1 MRGKPILGYLSGP
14 VDGREV
20 YARYLQD
27 TGIDYLGT
35 SYMREFFEVCDR
47 LDLPSVVVTSHD
59 GETYVHR
66 QDRTVVANFPKPGE
80 IGGVRYHL
88 AMMRWTAKALAFLH
102 EQGCTHVVLTDAQ
115 DYWFCIARS
124 PLRRAKLI
132 VALHCAIE
140 LAFGDVRPA
149 HRVLHGLNRRLFYRH
164 RPDQILSASPLIT
177 RQAQAYTASLS
188 LPVRLFLPQYDEQD
202 FAEAYGTYPSATEP
216 FHLLF
221 AGRIVA
227 NKGVFDL
234 LEVLAHVRR
243 GGAEVML
250 HYAGDGP
257 DFERLRGEVAAQG
270 LGDTV
275 TLHGYCGKRE
285 LLGLL
290 SRVHAVVVPTRS
302 EFMEGFAM
310 ICAEAILAGRP
321 LITSKVC
328 PALELLGP
336 ASIEAEMDR
345 VESYANAVL
354 ALANDP
360 ALVASKRQAAEELR
374 KPFFDRANSYGA
386 QLEAS
391 LLATGVTRSKLR

>member
-1 MRGKPILGYLSGP
+1 M
-14 VDGREV
+14 
-20 YARYLQD
+20 
-27 TGIDYLGT
+27 
-35 SYMREFFEVCDR
+35 
-47 LDLPSVVVTSHD
+47 
-59 GETYVHR
+59 
-66 QDRTVVANFPKPGE
+66 
-80 IGGVRYHL
+80 
-88 AMMRWTAKALAFLH
+88 
-102 EQGCTHVVLTDAQ
+102 
-115 DYWFCIARS
+115 
-124 PLRRAKLI
+124 
-132 VALHCAIE
+132 
-140 LAFGDVRPA
+140 RPA
-149 HRVLHGLNRRLFYRH
+149 HRVLHALNRRLFYRH

-177 RQAQAYTASLS
+177 RQAQAYTDPSAA
-188 LPVRLFLPQYDEQD
+188 PVRLFLPQYDEQD
-202 FAEAYGTYPSATEP
+202 FAEAYRTYQPGVET

-221 AGRIVA
+221 AGRVVA

-234 LEVLAHVRR
+234 LEVLARVRR
-243 GGAEVML
+243 TGVEVML

-257 DFERLRGEVAAQG
+257 DFERLRGEVAARG
-270 LGDTV
+270 LDNAV

-336 ASIEAEMDR
+336 ASIEADMDQ
-345 VESYANAVL
+345 VDSYADAVL

-360 ALVASKRQAAEELR
+360 ALVESKRHATAELR

-391 LLATGVTRSKLR
+391 LVATGIAPSKLR